1 MAKKITV
8 NLHKGGVGKT
18 STAINLAAALHLK
31 GKRVLIVDLDP
42 QSNATVAVGIDPT
55 TLDKN
60 INHLFSDIYLP
71 VQDVI
76 VQSPPSSGGI
86 HVLPSHPDLSKT
98 EAGMNASSVG
108 SIQEIIKPLEDS
120 YDFIIFDTPPSE
132 NFLTLNALVASD
144 LVIIPLQAHF
154 LALQG
159 LEQVFDQIRNVNR
172 GLNPKLKVHGILP
185 TMVNPRTN
193 VSRMVLEQVRAKYG
207 DLVFPFNIE
216 YSIKHSEASL
226 YGVPLVFLDQYH
238 QGTIVYN
245 NLADTLL

>member
-1 MAKKITV
+1 MATKITI

-18 STAINLAAALHLK
+18 STTINLAAALHLK

-55 TLDKN
+55 TLKKN

-71 VQDVI
+71 AHKVI
-76 VQSPPSSGGI
+76 VQSPPASGSMHI
-86 HVLPSHPDLSKT
+86 LPSHPDLSKT

-108 SIQEIIKPLEDS
+108 SIQEIIKPLDEL

-159 LEQVFDQIRNVNR
+159 LEQVFEQIKNVNR
-172 GLNPKLKVHGILP
+172 GLNPSLKVHGILP

-207 DLVFPFNIE
+207 ELVFPFSVD

-238 QGTIVYN
+238 QGTLAYN